1 MKISKLEDFQRINNN
16 ATVKLTEMGNVVEIQ
31 YMDKRNHRQTV
42 KVLPGGNEYV
52 IVATG
57 EIKTCIHHST
67 RYDNKIGLYKT
78 FKTLRGIIN
87 SNVVDVSNVRWC
99 TLTYAENMQD
109 SNRLYKDFEKFNKR
123 FQYYCKK
130 NNYSKPEYI
139 AVAEPQERGA
149 WHMHLLYIFPGK
161 APFISNQDFSSLWGN
176 GFVRIGELDD
186 VDNVGA
192 YLTAYLGDLP
202 INNVDAVQYIGSR
215 VKIVEEEQSDG
226 NKISKAYIKGARL
239 ALYPANFN
247 LYRTSRGIKRP
258 EVSTTTYSQAKKKV
272 LAGTKTYSTAYQL
285 TDDSINYNS
294 IVIKEYYNI
303 KRKPSQ
309 NE

>member
-1 MKISKLEDFQRINNN
+1 MKISKLENQTISDN
-16 ATVKLTEMGNVVEIQ
+16 ATVKVTEMGNVIEIQ
-31 YMDKRNHRQTV
+31 YMDKRNHKQTV

-52 IVATG
+52 IVSTG
-57 EIKTCIHHST
+57 EIKQCKHHST
-67 RYDNKIGLYKT
+67 RYDNKVSLYKT

-87 SNVVDVSNVRWC
+87 SNVTDVSKVRWC

-109 SNRLYKDFEKFNKR
+109 SKRLYQDFEKFNKR

-149 WHMHLLYIFPGK
+149 WHMHLLYIFPTK
-161 APFISNQDFSSLWGN
+161 APFISNQDFANLWGQ
-176 GFVRIGELDD
+176 GFVKITKLDD

-202 INNVDAVQYIGSR
+202 LNDVDNAVQYIGSC
-215 VKIVEEEQSDG
+215 VKIVESQEGD
-226 NKISKAYIKGARL
+226 KKVSKAYIKGARL
-239 ALYPANFN
+239 SLYPRDFN

-258 EVSTTTYSQAKKKV
+258 IVSMSSYSKAKEKV
-272 LAGTKTYSTAYQL
+272 LGGTKTYSASYQL

-294 IVIKEYYNI
+294 IVIKEYYNT
-303 KRKPSQ
+303 RRQSSQ
-309 NE
+309 K

>member
-1 MKISKLEDFQRINNN
+1 MKISKLENVQTINDNS
-16 ATVKLTEMGNVVEIQ
+16 TVKVTEMGNIVEIQ
-31 YMDKRNHRQTV
+31 YMDKRNHKQTV

-52 IVATG
+52 IVSTG
-57 EIKTCIHHST
+57 EVKQCKHHST
-67 RYDNKIGLYKT
+67 RYDNKISLYKT

-87 SNVVDVSNVRWC
+87 SNVVDVSQVRWC

-109 SNRLYKDFEKFNKR
+109 SKRLYKDFHNFNKR
-123 FQYYCKK
+123 FQRYLK
-130 NNYSKPEYI
+130 NNNYPKAEYI

-149 WHMHLLYIFPGK
+149 WHMHLLYIFPTK
-161 APFISNQDFSSLWGN
+161 APFISNDDFAKLWGN
-176 GFVRIGELDD
+176 GFVRIGKLDD

-202 INNVDAVQYIGSR
+202 LNDVDAVQYIGSR
-215 VKIVEEEQSDG
+215 VKIVEEAQEDG

-239 ALYPANFN
+239 SLYPSNFN

-258 EVSTTTYSQAKKKV
+258 VISMSSYSKAKKKV
-272 LAGTKTYSTAYQL
+272 LAATKTYSTAYQL

-294 IVIKEYYNI
+294 IVIKEYYNT
-303 KRKPSQ
+303 KRQSSQ
-309 NE
+309 K

>member
-1 MKISKLEDFQRINNN
+1 MKISKLENVQTINDNS
-16 ATVKLTEMGNVVEIQ
+16 TVKVTEMGNIVEIQ
-31 YMDKRNHRQTV
+31 YMDKRNHKQTV

-52 IVATG
+52 IVSTG
-57 EIKTCIHHST
+57 EVKQCKHHST
-67 RYDNKIGLYKT
+67 RYDNKISLYKT

-87 SNVVDVSNVRWC
+87 SNVVDVSQVRWC

-109 SNRLYKDFEKFNKR
+109 SKRLYKDFHNFNKR
-123 FQYYCKK
+123 FQRYLK
-130 NNYSKPEYI
+130 NNNYPKAEYI

-149 WHMHLLYIFPGK
+149 WHMHLLYIFQTK
-161 APFISNQDFSSLWGN
+161 APFISNDDFSKLWGQ
-176 GFVRIGELDD
+176 GFVRIGKLDD

-239 ALYPANFN
+239 ALYPSNFN

-258 EVSTTTYSQAKKKV
+258 VISMSSYSKAKKKV
-272 LAGTKTYSTAYQL
+272 LAATKTYSTAYQL

-294 IVIKEYYNI
+294 IVIKEYYNT
-303 KRKPSQ
+303 KRQSSQ
-309 NE
+309 K